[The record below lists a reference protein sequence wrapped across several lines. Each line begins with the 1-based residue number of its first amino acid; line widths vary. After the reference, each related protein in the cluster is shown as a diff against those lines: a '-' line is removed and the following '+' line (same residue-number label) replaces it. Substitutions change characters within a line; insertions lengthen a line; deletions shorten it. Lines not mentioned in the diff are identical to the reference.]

1 MSGTTSVRYLSPGE
15 ERHHHNIT
23 IVPTCDV
30 ETKNWWFQGLSRILE
45 LFRHRIRA
53 KYWALVI
60 MVKLICKCMQA
71 LVMTSVRYLSPEE
84 EISHHNITI
93 VQTWVETKKL
103 MVALPSSSPCP
114 QICHPWSGPISK
126 ETSANKRLIWW
137 LVTNQRP
144 GACSP
149 ISFCDNLRSVLM
161 NVYTWQPWELTHSP
175 MNEAKDWAGYLFLLA
190 WIGALGMP
198 ICVQLSVCLPVY
210 V

>member
-30 ETKNWWFQGLSRILE
+30 ETKNWWFQGFSRILE

-114 QICHPWSGPISK
+114 QICHPWSGPISRGDISQS
-126 ETSANKRLIWW
+126 EASM
-137 LVTNQRP
+137 VTNDQSEAR
-144 GACSP
+144 GLQSNIFLWQSQICSHE
-149 ISFCDNLRSVLM
+149 CLHLTALRADTLTNEWGKGLSWLFIIIGSNRSSM
-161 NVYTWQPWELTHSP
+161 NVNVCP
-175 MNEAKDWAGYLFLLA
+175 A
-190 WIGALGMP
+190 
-198 ICVQLSVCLPVY
+198 VCLSP
-210 V
+210 